1 MVTCYTCGLNGID
14 AYIVDIEADVT
25 KALPQ
30 YDVVGLADMA
40 IKESKE
46 RVRSGIKNSGF
57 EFPARKITINLA
69 PASVRKEGTHYDLP
83 MAVALLGASVELEH
97 LGEYVMMGELS
108 LSGEI
113 RGVSGVLPMADYAKK
128 HGYSKVIVP
137 LENAREAALVPNL
150 QVYPASDLK
159 EVISFLKGETEIAP
173 FEASETVSFD
183 EIDWKL
189 DFADVKGQENAKRAL
204 EVACSGGHS
213 ILMSGTPGSGK
224 TMLSKRVPGILP
236 PLTFEESM
244 EVTKIYSV
252 CSLVSKEHPM
262 IVKRPFRALH
272 HTASTVSIIGGGT
285 KAMPGEI
292 SLAHNGVL
300 FLDELPEF
308 KREALEVL
316 RQPLEDKK
324 INVTRVSRSA
334 EYPCN
339 FMIIAAMNPCP
350 CGYYGSHIKECSCT
364 LDQIKKYQ
372 KKISG
377 PLLDRIDI
385 QIEVPSV
392 NYDEIASLEKAES
405 SQTIRD
411 RVIRARE
418 IQKMRYQDEGIL
430 TNAELTAPLVKKYCV
445 LTQDAQNMIKQAF
458 SVLGLTA
465 RGYDKIIKVA
475 RTIAD
480 LEESELIQMHHLAE
494 AISYRDIE
502 NRMMY

>member
-1 MVTCYTCGLNGID
+1 MVTCYTCGLNGIES
-14 AYIVDIEADVT
+14 YIVDIEADVT
-25 KALPQ
+25 KSLPQ
-30 YDVVGLADMA
+30 YDVVGLADTA

-57 EFPARKITINLA
+57 SFPARKITINLA
-69 PASVRKEGTHYDLP
+69 PAAVRKEGTHYDLP
-83 MAVALLGASVELEH
+83 MAVALIGAMEEIPNLKD
-97 LGEYVMMGELS
+97 YVMLGELS

-113 RGVSGVLPMADYAKK
+113 RGVSGVLPMADAALQK
-128 HGYSKVIVP
+128 GYQKIIVP
-137 LENAREAALVPNL
+137 IDNAKEAALVPGLSVYAVNNL
-150 QVYPASDLK
+150 R
-159 EVISFLKGETEIAP
+159 EVISFLKGELEIFP
-173 FEASETVSFD
+173 YENENEISFD
-183 EIDWKL
+183 VIDSRL

-236 PLTFEESM
+236 PLTFSESM
-244 EVTKIYSV
+244 EVTKVYSV
-252 CSLVSKEHPM
+252 CSLVSKDRPM
-262 IVKRPFRALH
+262 IVERPFRALH

-350 CGYYGSHIKECSCT
+350 CGYYGSAVKECTCT
-364 LDQIKKYQ
+364 LDQIKRYQ

-385 QIEVPSV
+385 QIEVPAV
-392 NYDEIASLEKAES
+392 NYDEISSLERAES
-405 SQTIRD
+405 SENIRK
-411 RVIRARE
+411 RVIRCRE
-418 IQKMRYQDEGIL
+418 LQKKRYEGEGIL
-430 TNAELTAPLVKKYCV
+430 TNAELTAPLVKKYCP
-445 LTQDAQNMIKQAF
+445 LTPDAEAMLKQAF

-480 LEESELIQMHHLAE
+480 LEESEQIQMHHLAE
-494 AISYRDIE
+494 AISYRDMA
-502 NRMMY
+502 NTMSD

>member
-14 AYIVDIEADVT
+14 SYLVDIEADIT

-30 YDVVGLADMA
+30 YDVVGLADTA

-46 RVRSGIKNSGF
+46 RVRSSIKNSGF
-57 EFPARKITINLA
+57 QFPARKITINLA

-83 MAVALLGASVELEH
+83 MAVALLGASIELGGLE
-97 LGEYVMMGELS
+97 EYVMLGELS
-108 LSGEI
+108 LSGEL
-113 RGVSGVLPMADYAKK
+113 RGVSGVLPMTDHAKK
-128 HGYSKVIVP
+128 QGFSKIIVP
-137 LENAREAALVPNL
+137 MDNAKEAALVPGIS
-150 QVYPASDLK
+150 VYPAGNLRQ
-159 EVISFLKGETEIAP
+159 VIDFLTGQTSISSYQQEEELDFSA
-173 FEASETVSFD
+173 FD
-183 EIDWKL
+183 TTL
-189 DFADVKGQENAKRAL
+189 DFADVKGQENAKRAI

-213 ILMSGTPGSGK
+213 ILMTGTPGSGK

-252 CSLVSKEHPM
+252 CGLVSKENPM
-262 IVKRPFRALH
+262 LVKRPFRVLH

-316 RQPLEDKK
+316 RQPLEDKR

-339 FMIIAAMNPCP
+339 FMIIAAKNPCP
-350 CGYYGSHIKECSCT
+350 CGYHGSQVKECSCT
-364 LDQIKKYQ
+364 IDQIQRYQ

-377 PLLDRIDI
+377 PLMDRIDI
-385 QIEVPSV
+385 QIEVPAV
-392 NYDEIASLEKAES
+392 NYDEISSIQPAES
-405 SQTIRD
+405 TLEIRK
-411 RVIRARE
+411 RVIKARE
-418 IQKMRYQDEGIL
+418 IQKKRYEGEGIL
-430 TNAELTAPLVKKYCV
+430 TNAELTAPLVKKYC
-445 LTQDAQNMIKQAF
+445 LLSPEAETLLKQAF
-458 SVLGLTA
+458 QTLGLTA

-480 LEESELIQMHHLAE
+480 LEESQNIELHHLAE
-494 AISYRDIE
+494 AISYRDTE
-502 NRMMY
+502 HRMAD

>member
-1 MVTCYTCGLNGID
+1 MVTVYTCGLNGVES
-14 AYIVDIEADVT
+14 YIVDIEADVA

-30 YDVVGLADMA
+30 YDVVGLADTA

-57 EFPARKITINLA
+57 SFPVRKITINLA

-83 MAVALLGASVELEH
+83 MAVALIGATEEIPN
-97 LGEYVMMGELS
+97 LGEYIMLGELS

-113 RGVSGVLPMADYAKK
+113 RGVSGVLPMADAALK
-128 HGYSKVIVP
+128 HGYQKIIVP
-137 LENAREAALVPNL
+137 IDNAKEAALVPGLSVYAVKNL
-150 QVYPASDLK
+150 R
-159 EVISFLKGETEIAP
+159 EVISFLKGELEIFP
-173 FEASETVSFD
+173 FENESELDFNVLDS
-183 EIDWKL
+183 KL

-236 PLTFEESM
+236 PLTFSESM

-252 CSLVSKEHPM
+252 CSLVSKDRPM
-262 IVKRPFRALH
+262 IVERPFRALH

-350 CGYYGSHIKECSCT
+350 CGYHGSPVKECTCT
-364 LDQIKKYQ
+364 LDQIKRYQ

-385 QIEVPSV
+385 QIEVPAV
-392 NYDEIASLEKAES
+392 NYDEISSLERAES
-405 SQTIRD
+405 SQNIRK

-418 IQKMRYQDEGIL
+418 IQKKRYEGEGIL
-430 TNAELTAPLVKKYCV
+430 TNAELTAPLVKKYCP
-445 LTQDAQNMIKQAF
+445 LTPDAEAMLKQAF

-480 LEESELIQMHHLAE
+480 LEEAEQIEMHHLAE
-494 AISYRDIE
+494 AISYRDME
-502 NRMMY
+502 NTMSD

>member
-14 AYIVDIEADVT
+14 AYLVHIEADIT

-30 YDVVGLADMA
+30 YDVVGLADTA

-57 EFPARKITINLA
+57 LFPARKITINLA

-83 MAVALLGASVELEH
+83 MAVALLGASVELNG
-97 LGEYVMMGELS
+97 LKQYVMLGELS

-113 RGVSGVLPMADYAKK
+113 RGVSGVLPMADHAKK
-128 HGYSKVIVP
+128 QGFSKIIVAK
-137 LENAREAALVPNL
+137 ENAKEAALVPGVEVFPAETL
-150 QVYPASDLK
+150 RQVVD
-159 EVISFLKGETEIAP
+159 FLAGETTILP
-173 FEASETVSFD
+173 YETEQELQFD
-183 EIDWKL
+183 ITDSTL

-244 EVTKIYSV
+244 EVTKVYSV
-252 CSLVSKEHPM
+252 CGLVSKENPM
-262 IVKRPFRALH
+262 LVKRPFRVLH

-339 FMIIAAMNPCP
+339 FMIIAAKNPCP
-350 CGYYGSHIKECSCT
+350 CGYHGSQVKECSCT
-364 LDQIKKYQ
+364 IDQIQRYQ

-377 PLLDRIDI
+377 PLMDRIDI
-385 QIEVPSV
+385 QIEVPAV
-392 NYDEIASLEKAES
+392 NYEEISSQEVAES
-405 SQTIRD
+405 SREIRK
-411 RVIRARE
+411 RVMKARE
-418 IQKMRYQDEGIL
+418 IQKKRYQGEGIL

-445 LTQDAQNMIKQAF
+445 LAEDAEALLKQAF
-458 SVLGLTA
+458 TTLGLTA

-480 LEESELIQMHHLAE
+480 LEASEKIELRHLAE
-494 AISYRDIE
+494 AISYRDTE
-502 NRMMY
+502 HRMAD

>member
-1 MVTCYTCGLNGID
+1 MVTCHTCGLNGID

-83 MAVALLGASVELEH
+83 MAVALLGASIELSGLER
-97 LGEYVMMGELS
+97 YVMLGELS

-113 RGVSGVLPMADYAKK
+113 RGVSGVLPMVDSAKK
-128 HGYSKVIVP
+128 NGFVSVIVP
-137 LENAREAALVPNL
+137 MENAREAALVPGVL
-150 QVYPASDLK
+150 VYAVNSLK
-159 EVISFLKGETEIAP
+159 EVIGFLKGEIAILPYETEEILQ
-173 FEASETVSFD
+173 FD
-183 EIDWKL
+183 EIDAKL

-252 CSLVSKEHPM
+252 CSLVSKERPM
-262 IVKRPFRALH
+262 IEKRPFRALH

-324 INVTRVSRSA
+324 ITVTRVSRSA
-334 EYPCN
+334 EY
-339 FMIIAAMNPCP
+339 
-350 CGYYGSHIKECSCT
+350 
-364 LDQIKKYQ
+364 
-372 KKISG
+372 
-377 PLLDRIDI
+377 
-385 QIEVPSV
+385 
-392 NYDEIASLEKAES
+392 
-405 SQTIRD
+405 
-411 RVIRARE
+411 
-418 IQKMRYQDEGIL
+418 
-430 TNAELTAPLVKKYCV
+430 
-445 LTQDAQNMIKQAF
+445 
-458 SVLGLTA
+458 
-465 RGYDKIIKVA
+465 
-475 RTIAD
+475 
-480 LEESELIQMHHLAE
+480 
-494 AISYRDIE
+494 
-502 NRMMY
+502 

>member
-97 LGEYVMMGELS
+97 LNEYVMMGELS

-128 HGYSKVIVP
+128 HGFSKVIVP
-137 LENAREAALVPNL
+137 LENAREAALVPDL
-150 QVYPASDLK
+150 QVYPVSDLK
-159 EVISFLKGETEIAP
+159 EVISFLKGEITIAP
-173 FEASETVSFD
+173 FEALETVSFD

-244 EVTKIYSV
+244 DVTKIYSV
-252 CSLVSKEHPM
+252 CSLVSKENPM

-364 LDQIKKYQ
+364 IDQIKKYQ

-392 NYDEIASLEKAES
+392 NYDEISSLEKAES
-405 SQTIRD
+405 SQIIRN

-418 IQKMRYQDEGIL
+418 IQKKRYEGEGIL

>member
-25 KALPQ
+25 KAFPQ

-46 RVRSGIKNSGF
+46 RVRTGIKNSGF

-83 MAVALLGASVELEH
+83 MAVALLGATVELCGLEQ
-97 LGEYVMMGELS
+97 YVMLGELS

-113 RGVSGVLPMADYAKK
+113 RGVSGVLPMADSAKK
-128 HGYSKVIVP
+128 HGFSKMIVP
-137 LENAREAALVPNL
+137 VENAREAALVPGL
-150 QVYPASDLK
+150 SVYAVSKLEQV
-159 EVISFLKGETEIAP
+159 IRFLKGEITLAP
-173 FEASETVSFD
+173 YVAEETVSFD
-183 EIDWKL
+183 EIDAKL

-252 CSLVSKEHPM
+252 CSLVSKDRPM

-334 EYPCN
+334 QYPCN

-350 CGYYGSHIKECSCT
+350 CGYLGSQVKECNCT
-364 LDQIKKYQ
+364 LDQIKRYQ
-372 KKISG
+372 KKLSG

-385 QIEVPSV
+385 QIEVPAI
-392 NYDEIASLEKAES
+392 NYDEMSSVERGES
-405 SQTIRD
+405 SAEIRK
-411 RVIRARE
+411 RVMRARQ
-418 IQKMRYQDEGIL
+418 IQKERYQGEGIL
-430 TNAELTAPLVKKYCV
+430 TNAELTAPLVKKYCP
-445 LTQDAQNMIKQAF
+445 LTPDAEAMLKQAF
-458 SVLGLTA
+458 SLLGLTA

-480 LEESELIQMHHLAE
+480 LAESEEITMEHLAE
-494 AISYRDIE
+494 AISYRDVE
-502 NRMMY
+502 NRMSD

>member
-1 MVTCYTCGLNGID
+1 MVTVYTCGLNGID
-14 AYIVDIEADVT
+14 SYIVDIEADVT
-25 KALPQ
+25 KSLPQ
-30 YDVVGLADMA
+30 YDVVGLADTA

-57 EFPARKITINLA
+57 SFPARKITINLA

-83 MAVALLGASVELEH
+83 MAVALIGAMEEIPNLGD
-97 LGEYVMMGELS
+97 YVMLGELS

-113 RGVSGVLPMADYAKK
+113 RGVSGVLPMADAALK
-128 HGYSKVIVP
+128 HGYKKIIVP
-137 LENAREAALVPNL
+137 LDNAKEAALVPNL
-150 QVYPASDLK
+150 LVYAVNNLR
-159 EVISFLKGETEIAP
+159 EVISFLKGELEIFP
-173 FEASETVSFD
+173 FENESQLDFNL
-183 EIDWKL
+183 IDSKL

-236 PLTFEESM
+236 PLTFSESM

-252 CSLVSKEHPM
+252 CSLVSKDRPM
-262 IVKRPFRALH
+262 IVERPFRALH
-272 HTASTVSIIGGGT
+272 HTASTVSIIGGGS

-350 CGYYGSHIKECSCT
+350 CGYHGSPVKECTCT
-364 LDQIKKYQ
+364 FDQIKRYQ

-385 QIEVPSV
+385 QIEVPAV
-392 NYDEIASLEKAES
+392 NYDEISSMEKSES
-405 SQTIRD
+405 SENIRK

-418 IQKMRYQDEGIL
+418 IQKKRYEGEGIL
-430 TNAELTAPLVKKYCV
+430 TNAELTAPLVKKYCP
-445 LTQDAQNMIKQAF
+445 LTKEAEAMLKQAF

-480 LEESELIQMHHLAE
+480 LEESQQIEMHHLAE
-494 AISYRDIE
+494 AISYRDME
-502 NRMMY
+502 NTMSN